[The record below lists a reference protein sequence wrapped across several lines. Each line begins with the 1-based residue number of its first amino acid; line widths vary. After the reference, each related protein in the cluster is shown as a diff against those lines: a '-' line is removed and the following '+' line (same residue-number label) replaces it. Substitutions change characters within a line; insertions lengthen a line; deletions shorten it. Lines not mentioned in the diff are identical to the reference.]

1 MRSLVA
7 VAALA
12 ATLGACQP
20 DSEKTNPAVATD
32 EAAAERMEGAP
43 AAGASSFTEEQ
54 ARERATAAG
63 YMNVSGLTQAADG
76 TWQGSA
82 MKDGA
87 NVTVVVDYQGN
98 VTTSGAPGTMPS
110 DSMAPG
116 TAPPASTMPETT
128 PPGTPATPP
137 TTPPT

>member
-20 DSEKTNPAVATD
+20 DSDKTNPAVATD
-32 EAAAERMEGAP
+32 ESTTEKMAGAP
-43 AAGASSFTEEQ
+43 AMGANSFTQEQ
-54 ARERATAAG
+54 ARERAVTAG
-63 YMNVSGLTQAADG
+63 YTDVGALTQAADG
-76 TWQGSA
+76 TWQGSG

-87 NVTVVVDYQGN
+87 SVTVIVDYQGN
-98 VTTSGAPGTMPS
+98 VTTSAMTMP
-110 DSMAPG
+110 D
-116 TAPPASTMPETT
+116 PAMPAT
-128 PPGTPATPP
+128 PPGTTP